1 MRRVYMPRRPK
12 NLQNSQFWESEKIN
26 NATYIM
32 YYNRLCELA
41 ISSFKW
47 HNLPPTVD
55 ERFLELSLLTDG
67 KAIFFYDDAIGY
79 LALRLMLGGEMD
91 LYDIPTERTAYG
103 SNGYNEKLTSDNSV
117 IIFNN
122 MLHTNQQLEIELYA
136 RRLWD
141 LDRTIDIN
149 ARAQKTPILITCEQE
164 QRLTMA
170 NIYMKYDGN
179 IPVIYG
185 DKNLNPNAIKVLTTN
200 SPYVADKLYQL
211 KNQIWNE
218 ALTSLGISNLNIQ
231 KKERLITDE
240 SEKSQGATIANRYTR
255 LNARQQACK
264 QINDL
269 FGLNL
274 SVEFRDTSNDSIEV
288 GQSDE

>member
-1 MRRVYMPRRPK
+1 MPRRQK

-26 NATYIM
+26 NATHIM

-47 HNLPPTVD
+47 HNLPTTVD

-264 QINDL
+264 QINDM

>member
-1 MRRVYMPRRPK
+1 MPRRQK

-264 QINDL
+264 QINDM

>member
-1 MRRVYMPRRPK
+1 MPRRQK

-41 ISSFKW
+41 IASFKW

>member
-1 MRRVYMPRRPK
+1 MPRRQK

-264 QINDL
+264 QINNM